1 MSEIDASLEELKSIT
16 QRLRSVQT
24 THVSCWQL
32 VRHHRDAGPV
42 HLKYGHSRA
51 DCAGGDG
58 HRQGPRRLSLSICGD
73 RRAGRVRGFHDAYFL
88 TGEHAGGGTRTT
100 SFGDFV
106 KAGVPFTIIVAIV
119 SALLVPI
126 FLPFQ

>member
-42 HLKYGHSRA
+42 HLDYDHCRA
-51 DCAGGDG
+51 DGAGRAGN
-58 HRQGPRRLSLSICGD
+58 RQGSRSFAVSVCDD
-73 RRAGRVRGFHDAYFL
+73 RRAGRIRSSHDAYFF
-88 TGEHAGGGTRTT
+88 TGEHAGDGTRT
-100 SFGDFV
+100 
-106 KAGVPFTIIVAIV
+106 I
-119 SALLVPI
+119 
-126 FLPFQ
+126 